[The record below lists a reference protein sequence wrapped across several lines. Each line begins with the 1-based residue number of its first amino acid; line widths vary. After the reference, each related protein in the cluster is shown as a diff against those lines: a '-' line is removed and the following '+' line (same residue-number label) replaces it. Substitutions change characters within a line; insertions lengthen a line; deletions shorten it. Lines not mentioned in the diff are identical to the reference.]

1 MDVIWGAQSA
11 LSASNDLRDLRMARW
26 DRYYTWSPWN
36 CVLLTKD
43 EVAAHLKVE
52 NMEKVGDTHTH
63 LTFELKEK
71 NLYIYST
78 YSTETELKIL

>member
-52 NMEKVGDTHTH
+52 NMEKVGDTHAHT
-63 LTFELKEK
+63 
-71 NLYIYST
+71 
-78 YSTETELKIL
+78 